1 MQHSPVERTTPR
13 LLPAVLIPFDNPS
26 LKRLATDLLSN
37 PDDDSGYVI
46 CIRDRTE
53 NCQMIFKIDASSD
66 GKSSVPFDV
75 IFAGE
80 CFDAVS
86 AQGLKL
92 CSMDKLDLALEGAV
106 IYGNLL
112 EYKAGIRLKVVKSWK
127 VAKNNGRVIDTWL
140 LRRPALASMDEN
152 RYWRSIPADSQASLS
167 TPQTPKLIRYDTPTS
182 LPQGKRSHA
191 STILADPLFLA
202 KRLKQETT
210 ATEKLEPPKLTKKQR
225 KALRAQRQR
234 DRISALNDT
243 TSLSLDIAS
252 TSKPKF
258 TAGPLSA
265 ASAASVTGGY
275 SSVTSTRP
283 TLTPNGADSR
293 GNISFLK
300 LKRTPEQ
307 TALGMSSP
315 DSISLLEGLLPMTA
329 GLKRDYKYVA
339 LEETAMMDQGTLI
352 NVIGIVKSVSEPSLA
367 SHGQQLTCSI
377 KILDPSVF
385 SLEDSTWND
394 SDAFSVN
401 CFTTKYKH
409 WLPRP
414 EVNDIVILRDV
425 KIGTKFNDRSCAV
438 GYYDK
443 LQWAVY
449 KKETGEIDHNRGDA
463 PLFEGLGPN
472 GLGVRFSP
480 FHNAQPQEIDYCSK
494 LSTWWRAILEKRQ
507 AELGTI
513 HQIGEETP
521 EHSMVPSTRRVHK
534 LIRDVDHKFLDGYFD
549 YHTNSMLPTT
559 RKNDQAI
566 PMRSKLWP
574 SSLAETVLKIKM
586 WDDALPI
593 GRTMEQGRIYRM
605 KNVRMIIGRSG
616 GLEAKICERK
626 ISEPLDDSGH
636 TDFDV
641 HLQGFFERKEL
652 WKSDGKVA

>member
-1 MQHSPVERTTPR
+1 MQHSPVEHTTPR
-13 LLPAVLIPFDNPS
+13 ILPAGSMLFDDPS
-26 LKRLATDLLSN
+26 LKRFATDLLSN
-37 PDDDSGYVI
+37 PNDDSGYVSGTVSI
-46 CIRDRTE
+46 VVWDRTD
-53 NCQMIFKIDASSD
+53 NCQMIFKIDASR
-66 GKSSVPFDV
+66 
-75 IFAGE
+75 E

-92 CSMDKLDLALEGAV
+92 CSMDRLDLALEGGV
-106 IYGNLL
+106 IDGNLL

-140 LRRPALASMDEN
+140 LRRPALASMNKNCD
-152 RYWRSIPADSQASLS
+152 WRSVPPDSQAGLS
-167 TPQTPKLIRYDTPTS
+167 IPRTPKLIRYDTPTP

-191 STILADPLFLA
+191 SAVLVDLLVLT

-234 DRISALNDT
+234 DRISALNDIA
-243 TSLSLDIAS
+243 SLSPDIAP

-258 TAGPLSA
+258 TADPVGT
-265 ASAASVTGGY
+265 ASAASITGGNCN
-275 SSVTSTRP
+275 VTSTRP
-283 TLTPNGADSR
+283 TLTSIVADSR

-300 LKRTPEQ
+300 PKRTPEQ
-307 TALGMSSP
+307 MFTVLGMSSP
-315 DSISLLEGLLPMTA
+315 DSISLLDGLLPMTA
-329 GLKRDYKYVA
+329 GLDFGYTQYVA

-352 NVIGIVKSVSEPSLA
+352 NIIGIVKSVSEPSLA

-377 KILDPSVF
+377 KILDPSVC

-425 KIGTKFNDRSCAV
+425 KITKFNDRSCAV

-521 EHSMVPSTRRVHK
+521 EHGMVPSTRRVHK

-549 YHTNSMLPTT
+549 CIVEVLSKSDNGNRPYELYVTDYT
-559 RKNDQAI
+559 KNDQAI

-626 ISEPLDDSGH
+626 FSEPLDDSGH

-641 HLQGFFERKEL
+641 HLQGFF
-652 WKSDGKVA
+652 